1 MVYPVLSAAP
11 SFEQAI
17 QYTQSLL
24 EVWATGDC
32 TEADLGQAI
41 TPLVRTAN
49 GARGFFV
56 TYLTTDEPLADHPP
70 APLIQA
76 LTTAPDTVAELLV
89 KNLVMSTAMAI
100 THRRNGDEA
109 AAQGSDRVQRR
120 TRDLIQATEMPAVT
134 TCAEAMRFSAATGEG
149 AYQDFL
155 DRWGYDAEQ
164 RQAMVA
170 ILNQVFGHGCP
181 SLSQ

>member
-1 MVYPVLSAAP
+1 MVYPVLPYAP
-11 SFEQAI
+11 SFEEAI

-24 EVWATGDC
+24 ETWQSGDLSE
-32 TEADLGQAI
+32 TDLGQAI
-41 TPLVRTAN
+41 TPLVQTAN

-56 TYLTTDEPLADHPP
+56 TYLTTDVPLADQPP

-100 THRRNGDEA
+100 THRRNGDES

-120 TRDLIQATEMPAVT
+120 TRDLIQATGMAEVT
-134 TCAEAMRFSAATGEG
+134 TCAEAMRASAATGKG

-155 DRWGYDAEQ
+155 NRWGYDAEQ

-170 ILNQVFGHGCP
+170 ILSQVFGHGSPLP
-181 SLSQ
+181 SQ